1 MRVRFLTPWFIAVAL
16 IVYSELPRAQQQAPA
31 SPPKGATGPY
41 APNLYASTYKP
52 LPSQTTVIRNAT
64 ILTAAGPVIERGA
77 ILLQNGK
84 VAAVGQSVDAPA
96 DAVVIDATGKWVT
109 PGIIDTHSHLGVY
122 AAPGIDSLSDG
133 NEMTNP
139 VTAEVWADHSIW
151 PQDPQFELALAG
163 GVTAMQILPGSGN
176 LIGGRGVTVKNVPS
190 RTAEGM
196 KFPGAPAG
204 LKMACGENPRRV
216 YGQRNQMPST
226 RMGNIAV
233 FRRTWQSAVDYR
245 DKWKKWRDEGSDPAK
260 RPDRNLQMDT
270 LAAVLEGEILVHN
283 HCYRADEMAT
293 MIQVSKEFGF
303 KIASFHHGVEAYK
316 VRDLLKDNNI
326 CASIWADWWGFKL
339 EAYDGIRENLALVHE
354 AGGCAIV
361 HSDDPNGMQRLNQE
375 AAKGLR
381 AAWEAGI
388 TIDRADAVRWLTL
401 NPARALGIDTVTGS
415 LESGKNADVVVWSGD
430 PFSVYAKAERVF
442 VDGAQ
447 LYDRSR
453 TTKPWS
459 DFATGLLP
467 PPGKVPGTDLSPA
480 SGSGLPAAAARPET
494 APKQPN
500 ILGRSAPASGSVPGT
515 AARKRVPGTVLA
527 LTNARIHTVASAVIE
542 RGTIVIADG
551 KITAVGADVTVPA
564 NAKTIDVAGKVVTPG
579 WIESSTSIGVVEIGL
594 GAEGTVDQTT
604 TDKELSAA
612 FNVVDSFNPYST
624 VIPVTRVE
632 GITRAV
638 VAPGGTG
645 NVIHGQAAVFDLAGE
660 QVPGSITKSPAA
672 VFAALGEAGAGTAGG
687 SRSSAILRLR
697 ETLQDAI
704 DFNLHRAAWNAA
716 QRRDYARGR
725 LDLEALRPVVRGEIP
740 LAVLANRASDLL
752 AAIRIAE
759 EFKLKLVLLGA
770 AEGWT
775 IADQLAKKQIPVV
788 VKPLTNIPTFDALAA
803 SLENAARLQRA
814 GVTVVLSSFD
824 THNARNLRQEVG
836 NAISYGLD
844 RDAALRAVT
853 LNAARTWGIA
863 DRVGSIEVGK
873 DADLVV
879 WSGDPFE
886 LTTAAEQV
894 FISGQE
900 MPKDTRQKALFE
912 KYRTITR

>member
-1 MRVRFLTPWFIAVAL
+1 MRVRFLTPFLIAAGL
-16 IVYSELPRAQQQAPA
+16 ILHSEVPRAQQQPQ
-31 SPPKGATGPY
+31 SQPSGSGPY
-41 APNLYASTYKP
+41 APNLYASTYRP

-64 ILTAAGPVIERGA
+64 ILTAAGPLIERGS

-84 VAAVGQSVDAPA
+84 VAAVGQTVTAPA

-122 AAPGIDSLSDG
+122 AAPGIESLQDG
-133 NEMTNP
+133 NEMTSP

-163 GVTAMQILPGSGN
+163 GVTAMQVLPGSGN

-196 KFPGAPAG
+196 KFPGAPPG

-216 YGQRNQMPST
+216 YGQRNQAPST

-233 FRRTWQSAVDYR
+233 FRRTWQAASDYR
-245 DKWKKWRDEGSDPAK
+245 DKWKKWRDEGADPAK
-260 RPDRNLQMDT
+260 RPERNLQMDT
-270 LAAVLEGEILVHN
+270 LAAALEGEILVHN

-293 MIQVSKEFGF
+293 MIQLSKEFGF

-316 VRDLLKDNNI
+316 VRDLLVENNI

-339 EAYDGIRENLALVHE
+339 EAYDGIRENMALIHE
-354 AGGCAIV
+354 AKGCVIV

-388 TIDRADAVRWLTL
+388 KIDRTEAIRWLTL
-401 NPARALGIDTVTGS
+401 NPARALGIDKVTGS
-415 LESGKNADVVVWSGD
+415 LEAGKNADVVVWNGD

-453 TTKPWS
+453 PNTKPWS
-459 DFATGLLP
+459 DFTTGLLP
-467 PPGKVPGTDLSPA
+467 
-480 SGSGLPAAAARPET
+480 AAAE
-494 APKQPN
+494 
-500 ILGRSAPASGSVPGT
+500 GSVPSTGDRSLYRGQTPLQGT
-515 AARKRVPGTVLA
+515 GPGGKVAKTATLA
-527 LTNARIHTVASAVIE
+527 ITNGRIHTVSGAVIE
-542 RGTIVIADG
+542 RGTILIADG
-551 KITAVGADVTVPA
+551 KITAVGADVQVPA
-564 NAKTIDVAGKVVTPG
+564 GAKTIDASGKIVTPG
-579 WIESSTSIGVVEIGL
+579 WIESSTNIGIVEIGL
-594 GAEGTVDQTT
+594 SAEGTADQTT
-604 TDKELSAA
+604 TDRELSAA
-612 FNVVDSFNPYST
+612 FNVVDSFNPFST

-645 NVIHGQAAVFDLAGE
+645 NVILGQAAVFDLAGE
-660 QVPGSITKSPAA
+660 QTPASVTRAPAA
-672 VFAALGEAGAGTAGG
+672 MFAALGEAGAGLAGG

-697 ETLQDAI
+697 EILQDAI
-704 DFNLHRAAWNAA
+704 DFNLNRAAWNAA
-716 QRRDYARGR
+716 QRREYARGR
-725 LDLEALRPVVRGEIP
+725 LDLEALRPVIRGEIP
-740 LAVLANRASDLL
+740 LAVQANRASDML
-752 AAIRIAE
+752 AAIRLAE

-775 IADQLAKKQIPVV
+775 IADELARKKIPVV
-788 VKPLTNIPTFDALAA
+788 IKPLTDIPSFDALAA
-803 SLENAARLQRA
+803 SLENAARLQAA
-814 GVTVVLSSFD
+814 GVTLVLSSFD
-824 THNARNLRQEVG
+824 THNARNLRQEAG

-844 RDAALRAVT
+844 REAALRAVT
-853 LNAARTWGIA
+853 LTPAQTWGIA
-863 DRVGSIEVGK
+863 DRAGSIEAGK
-873 DADLVV
+873 DADLVI

-886 LTTAAEQV
+886 LTTAADHV
-894 FISGQE
+894 FIRGHE
-900 MPKDTRQKALFE
+900 MSKETRQKALFQ
-912 KYRTITR
+912 KYRTLTR

>member
-31 SPPKGATGPY
+31 SSPKGATGPY

-233 FRRTWQSAVDYR
+233 FRRTWQSAADYR

-375 AAKGLR
+375 AAKALR

-388 TIDRADAVRWLTL
+388 KIDRADAVRWLTL
-401 NPARALGIDTVTGS
+401 NPARALGIDKVTGS
-415 LESGKNADVVVWSGD
+415 LEAGKNADVVVWNGD

-459 DFATGLLP
+459 DFTTGLLP
-467 PPGKVPGTDLSPA
+467 PVAAGVAAKPTTSPKPTSVLARPAPANGPAPGK
-480 SGSGLPAAAARPET
+480 
-494 APKQPN
+494 
-500 ILGRSAPASGSVPGT
+500 
-515 AARKRVPGTVLA
+515 VLA
-527 LTNARIHTVASAVIE
+527 LTNARIHTVAGAVIE
-542 RGTIVIADG
+542 RGTVLIADG
-551 KITAVGADVTVPA
+551 KISAVGADVTVPGG
-564 NAKTIDVAGKVVTPG
+564 AKTLDVAGKVVTPG
-579 WIESSTSIGVVEIGL
+579 WIESSTNIGVVEIGL

-645 NVIHGQAAVFDLAGE
+645 NVILGQAAVFDLAGE
-660 QVPGSITKSPAA
+660 QVPASITKSPVA

-725 LDLEALRPVVRGEIP
+725 LDLEALRPVIRGEIP
-740 LAVLANRASDLL
+740 LAVQANRASDIL

-775 IADQLAKKQIPVV
+775 IAGELAKKKIPVV

-803 SLENAARLQRA
+803 SLENAARLQQA

-824 THNARNLRQEVG
+824 THNARNLRQEAG

-863 DRVGSIEVGK
+863 DRVGSIEAGK

-886 LTTAAEQV
+886 LTTAAEHV
-894 FISGQE
+894 FIGGVE
-900 MPKDTRQKALFE
+900 MSKETRQKALFE
-912 KYRTITR
+912 KYRTLTR